1 MNNPNAKTFLA
12 RPLKTHLYALIPLT
26 LLILISM
33 GCNVVGP
40 AIALP
45 TPAPT
50 RDPWEAAVQE
60 AQAALA
66 NNPDFEKNLSSYQ
79 TDAAQIATYAQYAEK
94 GQSALDYIDKLK
106 NTQIP
111 LVGNAWDILLNLLEE
126 NAPGSRDSLVNIE
139 TSLRE
144 ALAFNKNIQSM
155 RDMEAVIAASQAFR
169 SQPTPANLKIL
180 YALLA
185 EPQASLSGLSENVA
199 GFDGMVASASKSL
212 DSLRASLDKASEN
225 AQFPLV
231 GEAIKTLRSMFDGVT
246 LPVVELQDYTKGL
259 QARVQADL
267 AVMSAIQGAVNRAE
281 GS

>member
-1 MNNPNAKTFLA
+1 MEKISRNTPAL
-12 RPLKTHLYALIPLT
+12 RVRKTHLYALIPLT
-26 LLILISM
+26 LLMLISM
-33 GCNVVGP
+33 GCNAVGP
-40 AIALP
+40 IITLP

-60 AQAALA
+60 AQDVLA
-66 NNPDFEKNLSSYQ
+66 NNHDFEKNLAAYQ
-79 TDAAQIATYAQYAEK
+79 ADATQLASYAQYAEK
-94 GQSALDYIDKLK
+94 GQSVLDYIDKLK

-126 NAPGSRDSLVNIE
+126 TAPGSRDALDNIE
-139 TSLRE
+139 TSLRA
-144 ALAFNKNIQSM
+144 ALTFNKNIQSM
-155 RDMEAVIAASQAFR
+155 TDMEAVIAASQAFR